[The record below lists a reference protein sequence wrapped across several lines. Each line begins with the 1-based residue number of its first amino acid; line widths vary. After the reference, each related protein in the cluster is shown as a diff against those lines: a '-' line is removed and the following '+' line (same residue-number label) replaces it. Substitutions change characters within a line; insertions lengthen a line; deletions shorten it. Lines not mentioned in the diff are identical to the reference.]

1 MKRIMRMAA
10 PKFWSL
16 HRGACALTLSYF
28 AGHSAFALAESIAR
42 MPSPAL
48 RTLGGQGGALSGGGT
63 AHVND
68 VSAADL
74 NPAGIALSREVTL
87 GGEMNWRNNNTQYVE
102 GGIQDSLM
110 SEVAAVLKA
119 RLATEN
125 SGGKD
130 RRFTLGLAERIGT
143 SSFILGVGGDYSQIE
158 RPGGKKNDYDDNP
171 RIRAGVIWA
180 VNESLALGARTDGY
194 FDKYLPKQHA
204 LGASYGLFGY
214 YLINA
219 DLVFERSKPEK
230 YIGGATVMAKDYLDL
245 RVSYGYAISS
255 SSHFGAAGIVLK
267 SQQFRLFY
275 NLSKPNLRDSQ
286 IDQTIGAALS
296 VSM

>member
-1 MKRIMRMAA
+1 MTATGLWRLSPSKMA
-10 PKFWSL
+10 KLGLLSL
-16 HRGACALTLSYF
+16 FTTP
-28 AGHSAFALAESIAR
+28 SAFAQSTSTKR
-42 MPSPAL
+42 SPSPAM

-68 VSAADL
+68 TSAADL
-74 NPAGIALSREVTL
+74 NPAGIALSREVSI
-87 GGEMNWRNNNTQYVE
+87 GGEMNWRSNNTQYVE
-102 GGIQDSLM
+102 AGVQDSLM
-110 SEVAAVLKA
+110 SQVAAVLKA
-119 RLATEN
+119 RLTTAN

-130 RRFTLGLAERIGT
+130 RRFTLGIAERISS

-171 RIRAGVIWA
+171 RLRAGAIYA
-180 VNESLALGARTDGY
+180 LNESLAFGIRTDGY

-204 LGASYGLFGY
+204 AGASFGLFGY
-214 YLINA
+214 YLING
-219 DLVFERSKPEK
+219 DIVFERAKLDR
-230 YIGGATVMAKDYLDL
+230 YIAGATIMAKDYLDL

-267 SQQFRLFY
+267 SQQFRFFY
-275 NLSKPNLRDSQ
+275 NLSKPNLRVNQ